1 MGAVRTDDAQNPARG
16 GEWSRCHLLGRRA
29 REDGRELD
37 EHGDDREVPAGIEL
51 PKYKCVRKEEW
62 ASQTPIFDQHTALV
76 IKDSGQGADAPNG
89 DAAKVIYDF
98 FINADNVH
106 LQRYLKYELTSGKD
120 DKVAKTRF
128 ELGLML
134 SGLALVY
141 QDRLSQKQTPEQP
154 ETDET
159 QPKETIETRVAAVTK
174 ALAPFLLPM
183 IDALG
188 ALDEEQV
195 AASSASGEAT

>member
-1 MGAVRTDDAQNPARG
+1 V
-16 GEWSRCHLLGRRA
+16 
-29 REDGRELD
+29 
-37 EHGDDREVPAGIEL
+37 
-51 PKYKCVRKEEW
+51 KKEEW
-62 ASQTPIFDQHTALV
+62 PSQTPAFDQYTALV
-76 IKDSGQGADAPNG
+76 IKDSGQGADAANG
-89 DAAKVIYDF
+89 DPAMVIYDF

-134 SGLALVY
+134 SGLALIY
-141 QDRLSQKQTPEQP
+141 QDRLSQRQTTDQT
-154 ETDET
+154 ETNET
-159 QPKETIETRVAAVTK
+159 QPKEPLETRVATVTK

-188 ALDEEQV
+188 SLDEEQV
-195 AASSASGEAT
+195 AGSSTSGEAT